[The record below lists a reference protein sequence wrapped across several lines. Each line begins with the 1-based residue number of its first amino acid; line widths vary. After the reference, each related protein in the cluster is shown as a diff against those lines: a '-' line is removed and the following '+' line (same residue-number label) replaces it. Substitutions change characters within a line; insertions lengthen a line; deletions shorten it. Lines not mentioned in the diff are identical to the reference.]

1 VYLKLSNMN
10 KSILICITAFGLVA
24 CKHNNQ
30 IKETTNY
37 KTDQDTVTIADH
49 SPLLTKLEEQQVR
62 ISSYSFTL
70 TTSGTVKAIPNNFA
84 LIAAPFAGRITK
96 SYVRLG
102 QEVNAGSP
110 VFEISSPS
118 YYETGK
124 AYYQTKEEMDLAYK
138 NLKRQKDLLN
148 KGVGVEKDL
157 EEAEVNYALKKK
169 DFENAY
175 ASLKV
180 FQVDTSDLQL
190 GQPLI
195 VRSPIKGTIVE
206 DNIVIGQYLKED
218 SNPVATVAELS
229 KIWVA
234 GQVKEKDIRYI
245 NDTSKVEIKLIAF
258 PEKLIKGRIYHIKS
272 LVDEDTRSVQV
283 LIECDN
289 KDKIMKPGMYVTV
302 KFIHDIEN
310 AIVVPSSAIFQI
322 DDASYVF
329 IHTNKNKYLKQKI
342 ETFTEDKD
350 SALIKSGLKAGD
362 KIIFKGGYY
371 LLEEK

>member
-1 VYLKLSNMN
+1 VYLKNQKMN
-10 KSILICITAFGLVA
+10 KLFLTCIAALGFVA
-24 CKHNNQ
+24 CKHDN
-30 IKETTNY
+30 IAKEKADYIVN
-37 KTDQDTVTIADH
+37 KDTVIVADN
-49 SPLLTKLEEQQVR
+49 SPILKKLETQKVNIR
-62 ISSYSFTL
+62 PYSFEL
-70 TTSGTVKAIPNNFA
+70 TTSGTVKAIPNNYA

-124 AYYQTKEEMDLAYK
+124 AYYESKEEMELAHK
-138 NLKRQKDLLN
+138 NMKRQNDLLN
-148 KGVGVEKDL
+148 KGVGVQKDL
-157 EEAEVNYALKKK
+157 EEAEVNFALKKK

-180 FQVDTSDLQL
+180 YQADTTDLIL

-195 VRSPIKGTIVE
+195 VRSPIRGTIVE
-206 DNIVIGQYLKED
+206 NDIVIGQYLKED

-234 GQVKEKDIRYI
+234 GQVKEKDIRYL
-245 NDTSKVEIKLIAF
+245 NDIAEVDIKLISF
-258 PEKLIKGRIYHIKS
+258 PEKVIKGQIYQIKS
-272 LVDEDTRSVQV
+272 IIDEDTRSVQV

-302 KFIHDIEN
+302 NFRHIIEN
-310 AIVVPSSAIFQI
+310 AIVVPSKAILQM

-329 IHTNKNKYLKQKI
+329 IQIEKNKYLKQKI
-342 ETFTEDKD
+342 GTLTEDKD
-350 SALIKSGLKAGD
+350 SAIVKSGLKAD
-362 KIIFKGGYY
+362 DEIIVNGGFY